1 MAGTTRKTRLT
12 GHVDSDVAALVAE
25 FNKLVD
31 DHDAVVA
38 KVNAILATADHAAI
52 VALADVAAA
61 TAGKV
66 GDESGN
72 V

>member
-1 MAGTTRKTRLT
+1 MAGTTVRTRLT
-12 GHVDSDVAALVAE
+12 GHVDSDVAALRAQ
-25 FNKLVD
+25 FNTLVD
-31 DHDAVVA
+31 DVDAVAA

-61 TAGKV
+61 AAGKV
-66 GDESGN
+66 GDASGN